1 MTSPR
6 LLVDLSAVAHNVRH
20 LLAGSSARDLV
31 AVVKADGFGHGA
43 EQVARAA
50 VDAGAGMLGTT
61 SLEEAAPLQHLGV
74 PVLSWLNPVGA
85 DYADP
90 RTRRVQLAVPSVEH
104 LDAVTAA
111 AERARRRRQV
121 HLFVDAGMS
130 RDGCDPAEWL
140 TLCVRARAAERAGH
154 LEVVGVMGHLGVA
167 EPEHPLHRAAVERY
181 ARAVRVARGTGLR
194 PRMRHLAATAA
205 ALRAP
210 GAHHDTLRVGAGLVG
225 IDPVAPDGTREG
237 AQKSALRAAA
247 TLTAPF
253 VQVRRVGAGRPVGY
267 GQGHLTER
275 ATWLGLLPVGYA
287 DGVPRRASGRAEVL
301 VRGRRRPL
309 VGWVSMDQVVVD
321 LGDDPVQVGEEAVIF
336 GPGGR
341 GEPTLTEWAQ
351 WGDTIEHEVITGIG
365 ARVRRVHVQG
375 VHVQG
380 VHVQG
385 VHVAGAGRQGCAA

>member
-20 LLAGSSARDLV
+20 LLEGSSARDLV

-43 EQVARAA
+43 AQVARAA
-50 VDAGAGMLGTT
+50 VDAGAVMLGAT
-61 SLEEAAPLQHLGV
+61 SLDEAAPLQRLGV

-85 DYADP
+85 DFADP
-90 RTRRVQLAVPSVEH
+90 RTRRVHLAVPSAAH
-104 LDAVTAA
+104 LDAVVAA
-111 AERARRRRQV
+111 AQCTGRRRRV

-130 RDGCDPAEWL
+130 RDGCAPADWL
-140 TLCVRARAAERAGH
+140 ALCVRARAAERAGH
-154 LEVVGVMGHLGVA
+154 VEVVGVMGHLGVP
-167 EPEHPLHRAAVERY
+167 EEEHPLHRAALERF
-181 ARAVRVARGTGLR
+181 ARAVRIARGTGLR

-210 GAHHDTLRVGAGLVG
+210 GSHHDTLRVGAGLVG
-225 IDPVAPDGTREG
+225 IDPGLPVGTG
-237 AQKSALRAAA
+237 PSDLRPAA

-253 VQVRRVGAGRPVGY
+253 VQVRRVTAGQPVGY
-267 GQGHLTER
+267 GQDHLTER

-380 VHVQG
+380 VY
-385 VHVAGAGRQGCAA
+385 VAGARRQGCAA